1 MINNFLTFDISNYGY
16 VGHYNSALCTTD
28 YTEKCSVIYEDHC
41 QTEECTHGSCQCHII
56 QDEICN
62 YVDENVCN
70 IVYEEKCS
78 SQYEAQLSQGETLIS
93 IIQLLNQHNYLSIH
107 LILSYLQL

>member
-1 MINNFLTFDISNYGY
+1 MKIDSLTFNISNYGY

-28 YTEKCSVIYEDHC
+28 YTEKCSVIYEDQC
-41 QTEECTHGSCQCHII
+41 QTEECSHGSCQCHII

-78 SQYEAQLSQGETLIS
+78 SQYEAQLSQGMTLIS
-93 IIQLLNQHNYLSIH
+93 I
-107 LILSYLQL
+107 